1 MHCSKFLTNNSISSF
16 SALSIC
22 IPTLTVATQENKEVN
37 FLAVS
42 SANAPSL
49 CLSMTVRFAS
59 IFFPKRNAIAHAP
72 I

>member
-42 SANAPSL
+42 SANALLMPVYD
-49 CLSMTVRFAS
+49 VRFAS